1 MELSAV
7 VTATD
12 FGPNTEPD
20 GGDTKSDSV
29 FEDDREISINDMVD
43 QEAREED
50 PILGVNKEAKA
61 SCGDDGELG
70 DEKFIRKLRKKIALQ
85 ELEKVRAENYT
96 AQLRRN
102 MAIAEYNKV
111 FGKELPLMP
120 LPDLE

>member
-1 MELSAV
+1 MSQK
-7 VTATD
+7 
-12 FGPNTEPD
+12 TEPD
-20 GGDTKSDSV
+20 VEDTESDSV
-29 FEDDREISINDMVD
+29 FNNDKDISINNMVD

-50 PILGVNKEAKA
+50 PILGVNKEAA
-61 SCGDDGELG
+61 TCGYDGELG
-70 DEKFIRKLRKKIALQ
+70 DEKFMRKLRKKIALQ

-120 LPDLE
+120 LPDFE